1 MKTVK
6 QWLEELP
13 EPIRTQAFENVEKQ
27 NRGDVLKNVLYH
39 EFNLFKR
46 ALNTAF
52 IWGNSNE
59 GYEFWNKV
67 SLSYIPISSNTPQTI
82 IQTVEQW
89 GRDRNIIQSCPPIK
103 QAYKTLEECGELIEA
118 IASGDF
124 YDIAD
129 AIGDIQVT
137 LILQCAMQ
145 GLDYNECLEK
155 AYEVIK
161 DRKGKLIGGKFVK
174 EEV

>member
-13 EPIRTQAFENVEKQ
+13 EPIRTQAFEN
-27 NRGDVLKNVLYH
+27 NRFQGKEDHLSH
-39 EFNLFKR
+39 EADELEDAINHSFGWDISVQGFKFWESIATGMILNLTD
-46 ALNTAF
+46 L
-52 IWGNSNE
+52 
-59 GYEFWNKV
+59 
-67 SLSYIPISSNTPQTI
+67 TI
-82 IQTVEQW
+82 IQKVEQW
-89 GRDRNIIQSCPPIK
+89 GRDRNIVQECPPIK

-118 IASGDF
+118 IALDDKEAIS
-124 YDIAD
+124 D

-161 DRKGKLIGGKFVK
+161 DRKGKLIGGKFIK
-174 EEV
+174 EEA

>member
-13 EPIRTQAFENVEKQ
+13 EPIRTQAFDN
-27 NRGDVLKNVLYH
+27 NRLQGFEDRLTNRTIHNNDAIY
-39 EFNLFKR
+39 
-46 ALNTAF
+46 TAF
-52 IWGNSNE
+52 SWSKSVE
-59 GYEFWNKV
+59 GYEYWFDLLDDITATK
-67 SLSYIPISSNTPQTI
+67 TI
-82 IQTVEQW
+82 IQKVEQW
-89 GRDRNIIQSCPPIK
+89 GRDRNIIQECPAIK

-118 IASGDF
+118 IALDDKEAIS
-124 YDIAD
+124 D

-174 EEV
+174 EEA